1 MKINIEHYDLKIL
14 IELPDDIDIS
24 ELNDTWNRILY
35 QMTFS
40 QKTIEDNII
49 EQAEEIIRN
58 RNKG

>member
-14 IELPDDIDIS
+14 IELPNDIDIS

-40 QKTIEDNII
+40 LKTIEDNII